1 MEKGLDVNLGT
12 DRIKWHPKTHTELMP
27 CDSFGEILFRGF
39 GSQADNSPVCACVCV
54 CVWEREWVCMCVC
67 VCVNDYAFL
76 NMCVCVCVND

>member
-1 MEKGLDVNLGT
+1 MAVGSNDCQCGRSVEWHREKGLDVNLGT

-54 CVWEREWVCMCVC
+54 RERE
-67 VCVNDYAFL
+67 
-76 NMCVCVCVND
+76 